1 MWSLNKEDD
10 AVRIQMPL
18 VKVIFGGQTAPH
30 ALPERHEG
38 RSLVGNALELTWCYK
53 KKNTMVKRPKKPL
66 QENLFDFVSKG
77 NKLFTLI
84 WKNKKYQNYLE

>member
-18 VKVIFGGQTAPH
+18 VKVIFDGQTAPH

-38 RSLVGNALELTWCYK
+38 RSLVGNALELT
-53 KKNTMVKRPKKPL
+53 
-66 QENLFDFVSKG
+66 
-77 NKLFTLI
+77 
-84 WKNKKYQNYLE
+84 

>member
-18 VKVIFGGQTAPH
+18 VKVIFDGQTAPH

-38 RSLVGNALELTWCYK
+38 HSLVGNALELT
-53 KKNTMVKRPKKPL
+53 
-66 QENLFDFVSKG
+66 
-77 NKLFTLI
+77 
-84 WKNKKYQNYLE
+84 